1 MSNVERMQKQKNT
14 IQAVG
19 IPCILTQ
26 NVSYTRHDGIRVVLN
41 AGDKVH
47 VDVERGIASAWND
60 YFTIEASEYQSLLL
74 N

>member
-1 MSNVERMQKQKNT
+1 MSNAARMQKQKNT
-14 IQAVG
+14 IHAIG

-26 NVSYTRHDGIRVVLN
+26 SVSYTRHDGIKVVLN

-60 YFTIEASEYQSLLL
+60 YFTIDRSEYQSLLL